1 VTYWSDIVEQHGP
14 DVWRTAYRLLN
25 HAEDANDCFQE
36 TFLRA
41 VEYTRNHEVTCWPAV
56 LRRIATAR
64 AMDLL
69 RRRYRTSA
77 VISPISTLSE
87 EPMGAERSPDV
98 RVQLRE
104 SMEQLR
110 QALTEIPPRQ
120 AEIFWLSEVEL
131 LSHRDIAEQLG
142 ATSEQVG
149 LGLHRAKQ
157 KLRKLLAERG
167 VTNEVLK

>member
-1 VTYWSDIVEQHGP
+1 VTYWADIIEQHGP

-25 HAEDANDCFQE
+25 HAEDANDCYQE
-36 TFLRA
+36 TFLDA
-41 VEYTRNHEVTCWPAV
+41 VEYRRSHAVTCWPAV

-69 RRRYRTSA
+69 RHRYRTSWA
-77 VISPISTLSE
+77 TTPLSMLGE
-87 EPMGAERSPDV
+87 EPTGDEASPDV

-110 QALTEIPPRQ
+110 QALTEIPARQ
-120 AEIFWLSEVEL
+120 AEIFWLSEVEM
-131 LSHRDIAEQLG
+131 LSHRDIAEQLDI
-142 ATSEQVG
+142 TSEQVG

-157 KLRKLLAERG
+157 KLRKLLTERG
-167 VTNEVLK
+167 VTNEVLR